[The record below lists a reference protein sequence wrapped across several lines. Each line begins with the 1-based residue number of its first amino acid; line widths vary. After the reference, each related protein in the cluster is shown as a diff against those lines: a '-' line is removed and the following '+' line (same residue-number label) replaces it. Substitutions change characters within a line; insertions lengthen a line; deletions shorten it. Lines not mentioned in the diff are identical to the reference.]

1 MYLKRSA
8 KRKGAGSIL
17 PPSPSFL
24 SLSPSLYHI
33 RARIVT
39 LNYAILQLVS

>member
-1 MYLKRSA
+1 MYLKHSA
-8 KRKGAGSIL
+8 KRKGAGNIL
-17 PPSPSFL
+17 PPSPSF
-24 SLSPSLYHI
+24 LSPSLYHI